1 MSSENS
7 DLGDSGWI
15 ALNTVY
21 GVYYRKKCGWITVS
35 MSTNLDTAIPVGD
48 LTLGTL
54 PVEYRPS
61 REVLTIET
69 NTNGYL
75 YIKESGDVVLRVYT
89 PGQWNYV
96 TAVYPS
102 K

>member
-1 MSSENS
+1 M
-7 DLGDSGWI
+7 
-15 ALNTVY
+15 ALNTAY
-21 GVYYRKKCGWITVS
+21 GTYYRKKCGWVTVS
-35 MSTNLDTAIPVGD
+35 ISTDLATAIPVGD

-54 PVEYRPS
+54 PAEYRPS
-61 REVLTIET
+61 REVLIIEV

-75 YIKESGDVVLRVYT
+75 YIKQSGEVVLRIYK